1 VVNPQFAL
9 CTQKGEAMFLSA
21 RPLMPRGT
29 KNGSSVTN
37 SSVTNSSVTDLRE
50 ERAVR
55 LGQALGIVL
64 VKPKQQHR

>member
-1 VVNPQFAL
+1 
-9 CTQKGEAMFLSA
+9 MFLSA
-21 RPLMPRGT
+21 RPFTPRGT
-29 KNGSSVTN
+29 KNGGSFTN
-37 SSVTNSSVTDLRE
+37 SSVTNLRE